1 MDEEDAPEILCEPS
15 FWYGVVGLEPF
26 VIMNLECTTYMG
38 EEIGVVTEGP
48 RDCIFCRDCAAKV
61 FLSPTQ
67 SIQYQP
73 WADINVKNIRKQKML
88 TLAIF

>member
-38 EEIGVVTEGP
+38 EEIGVVTERP
-48 RDCIFCRDCAAKV
+48 DQPVKVLVCNFVSVSTVQHLQDPMAAGTFV
-61 FLSPTQ
+61 SQ
-67 SIQYQP
+67 QG
-73 WADINVKNIRKQKML
+73 
-88 TLAIF
+88 